1 MLDFLSVAAFIV
13 DGDADL
19 GTCGPV
25 IEKEL
30 LHYEILNAMHS
41 AGYLRNLVFKGGTCL
56 RLCHGAS
63 RFSEDLDFSGGG
75 ILEDRDF
82 TSGLEDTLRQRIAAT
97 YGLEVS
103 VTAKNATSGPAGT
116 SSRWVARIVTRPADP
131 RNQLGVQRINIE
143 VNGRSPESH
152 ETELLKV
159 NNRYEAIAGYF
170 SEFPIRAASLYDIC
184 TDKLVALPMSVLKR
198 DNPRFRDIWDID
210 WCRQHLDAFRL
221 INQAAQHANSFVE
234 ADEYKRALLKTVQ
247 MCEALISSEVCQL
260 TLGRFLP
267 KGNAERFKDPL
278 YQSYLGKSLSAL
290 FEGVLQKL

>member
-1 MLDFLSVAAFIV
+1 MLDFLSVAASIV
-13 DGDADL
+13 DGDSDL
-19 GTCGPV
+19 ETCGPV

-63 RFSEDLDFSGGG
+63 RFSEDLDFSGG

-82 TSGLEDTLRQRIAAT
+82 TSGLEDTLRHRIAAA
-97 YGLEVS
+97 YGLDVS
-103 VTAKNATSGPAGT
+103 VTAKNATSGAT
-116 SSRWVARIVTRPADP
+116 RSSSRWVARIVTRPAGA

-143 VNGRSPESH
+143 VNGRSPETH

-159 NNRYEAIAGYF
+159 HNRHEAIAGYF

-198 DNPRFRDIWDID
+198 ENPRFRDIWDID
-210 WCRQHLDAFRL
+210 WCRQYLDAFRL
-221 INQAAQHANSFVE
+221 IKQAAQHANAFVE
-234 ADEYKRALLKTVQ
+234 VDEYKRALAKTVEV
-247 MCEALISSEVCQL
+247 CEALISSEVCQL

-267 KGNAERFKDPL
+267 KGKAERFQDPL
-278 YQSYLGKSLSAL
+278 YHSYLGRSLSAL
-290 FEGVLQKL
+290 FEGILQEL

>member
-1 MLDFLSVAAFIV
+1 MLDFLSVAASIV

-19 GTCGPV
+19 ETCGPV
-25 IEKEL
+25 VEKEL

-82 TSGLEDTLRQRIAAT
+82 TSGLEDTLRHRIAAT
-97 YGLEVS
+97 YGLDVS
-103 VTAKNATSGPAGT
+103 VTAKNATPGPRRT
-116 SSRWVARIVTRPADP
+116 SSRWMARIVTRPAGAI
-131 RNQLGVQRINIE
+131 NQLGVQRIKIK
-143 VNGRSPESH
+143 VNGRSPETH
-152 ETELLKV
+152 ETQLLKV
-159 NNRYEAIAGYF
+159 NSRHEAIAGYF
-170 SEFPIRAASLYDIC
+170 SEFPIWAASLYDIC
-184 TDKLVALPMSVLKR
+184 TDKLVALPMSVLNR

-210 WCRQHLDAFRL
+210 WCRQHLDALRL
-221 INQAAQHANSFVE
+221 IRQAAQHANSLVE
-234 ADEYKRALLKTVQ
+234 VDEYKRALLKTVE
-247 MCEALISSEVCQL
+247 MCEALISSEACQL

-267 KGNAERFKDPL
+267 KGKAERFKDPL

-290 FEGVLQKL
+290 FEGILQEL